1 MSCVPTVRLAIEN
14 AATPLARGAL
24 PRGIVPSRKV
34 TVPVAVP
41 ETSGRTLALKVTD
54 SPEKEGLA
62 EETRIVVLVAG
73 LTFWFI
79 GALWCGWKLPS
90 PEYAA
95 DRVWLP
101 AVSVAVVN
109 CATPALSVAL
119 PSTLLPSRKVTL
131 PVGVGSHLRVAATV
145 AVRVT
150 ASP

>member
-1 MSCVPTVRLAIEN
+1 
-14 AATPLARGAL
+14 
-24 PRGIVPSRKV
+24 
-34 TVPVAVP
+34 
-41 ETSGRTLALKVTD
+41 LALKVTD

-90 PEYAA
+90 PNMPPTGCGCRSQRCRSKLRYASA
-95 DRVWLP
+95 QRC
-101 AVSVAVVN
+101 VAQHI
-109 CATPALSVAL
+109 ASIE
-119 PSTLLPSRKVTL
+119 KVTL